1 MLSVRIALH
10 FALPISLNQC
20 FNQVMNIIN
29 LTPSQL
35 RQAADLQEKIAKLE
49 KELAAILGSE
59 TQTAPI
65 SKPAKKGGMSAA
77 GKARIAAAQKKRWAK
92 VKASKTAAKSSAPKL
107 AKKARKK
114 MSAEGRARIVAAQK
128 ARWAKIKAEKAV
140 KK

>member
-1 MLSVRIALH
+1 
-10 FALPISLNQC
+10 
-20 FNQVMNIIN
+20 MNIIN

-65 SKPAKKGGMSAA
+65 SKPAKKKGGMSAA

-128 ARWAKIKAEKAV
+128 ARWAKIKAEKAA